1 MTTATSP
8 APEERMNKRL
18 KQVDDG
24 TTASG
29 SQSIPPPPV
38 DQSQRYPPPPPPQA
52 QHYGAG
58 IPPNGPPPSHGPPG
72 GYYGVPPPP
81 HYGMHGPPPPPH
93 WQSGSPPP
101 GHGPPPP
108 GRYPA
113 GPPPP
118 SRGLSPERMNGG
130 PPWSQHGGYRDSSTP
145 KGQKTK
151 SKRERGDEY
160 HYSQRPP
167 PGYQGPP
174 PGYGPPPH
182 WQTGVPA
189 PPPPMY
195 TSQGT
200 WTGKSPPRSGGR
212 HHDPYRHEM
221 DLPAYMGHG
230 QESVDDDGA
239 SSTAE
244 SNREKG
250 RGSYK
255 CGRVSFCLCK
265 QLFVYLFVC
274 F

>member
-8 APEERMNKRL
+8 APEDGMNKRL

-24 TTASG
+24 ASATE
-29 SQSIPPPPV
+29 SQSIPPAPV
-38 DQSQRYPPPPPPQA
+38 DQSQRYPPPHPPQA
-52 QHYGAG
+52 QHYGVG
-58 IPPNGPPPSHGPPG
+58 IPQNSPPPHGPPG
-72 GYYGVPPPP
+72 GYYGVPPPQ
-81 HYGMHGPPPPPH
+81 HYGIHGPPPPHH
-93 WQSGSPPP
+93 WPGGSQPS

-108 GRYPA
+108 GRYPS

-118 SRGLSPERMNGG
+118 PSGGLSPERMNGG
-130 PPWSQHGGYRDSSTP
+130 PPWSHHGGYRDSSSL
-145 KGQKTK
+145 KGQKSK

-160 HYSQRPP
+160 HYSHRPP

-182 WQTGVPA
+182 WQNGA
-189 PPPPMY
+189 PPLPPPMY

-200 WTGKSPPRSGGR
+200 WTGKSPPRSGSR

-221 DLPAYMGHG
+221 DLPPYMGHG
-230 QESVDDDGA
+230 QESVDDDGG

-255 CGRVSFCLCK
+255 CGRVRYFL
-265 QLFVYLFVC
+265 LLIIL
-274 F
+274 